1 MNEITLLYQMDQ
13 NQKIDLHFLFWKT
26 FRINRSAAV
35 DAGRIPCCST
45 NHGHFPRPAQQKH
58 NVSSE
63 NNEQLHEIKMRL
75 VMHLSE

>member
-1 MNEITLLYQMDQ
+1 MDQ

-35 DAGRIPCCST
+35 DTAAESHAAARIMAT
-45 NHGHFPRPAQQKH
+45 FHGPRKKKH

-63 NNEQLHEIKMRL
+63 NNEQLHKIKMRL